1 MKRAGKMIAYYSPY
15 REWWIAEEWTQA
27 ARSHHFSLFM
37 SCVRGY
43 LDSQQKIGIIFS
55 YEGNFASM
63 TL

>member
-1 MKRAGKMIAYYSPY
+1 MDAGSEVTSFFLAVKK
-15 REWWIAEEWTQA
+15 EG
-27 ARSHHFSLFM
+27 FM

-43 LDSQQKIGIIFS
+43 LDSQQKIGIIIS